1 MPKGVYGNRGQNV
14 DPAKKVIWR
23 EAYQKHKYEI
33 KLRRIERELA
43 NPRVDDEE
51 REKWSIQKA
60 LLRAKNSGKKVYQI
74 EMGKHAAAIARALTN
89 AGYEVKF
96 KNKYIKEGTLYRRG
110 FTLEEKEQY
119 MIDNKTFLHYLTKE
133 KLDMYWYITNT
144 LTKFIED
151 SNLYFHLRRGNIGAI
166 SQRWLDS
173 DPDLQKQRENVYNS
187 KLHMVYF
194 NLPYKR
200 KEMLNHIIKKYGL
213 IFKENN
219 YRKQYI
225 PLYIKDLNMLYT
237 CMKLENN

>member
-1 MPKGVYGNRGQNV
+1 MPKGIYGNRGQNIN
-14 DPAKKVIWR
+14 PLKQSMWR
-23 EAYQKHKYEI
+23 EAYQRRKYEL
-33 KLRRIERELA
+33 KLKRVERELA

-60 LLRAKNSGKKVYQI
+60 LLRAKNKGEEVYKI
-74 EMGKHAAAIARALTN
+74 EMGKHAAAIARALID
-89 AGYEVKF
+89 AGYKVQF
-96 KNKYIKEGTLYRRG
+96 KSKYVKEGTLYRRG
-110 FTLEEKEQY
+110 FTSEEKEQY
-119 MIDNKTFLHYLTKE
+119 MINGKFLHYLTKE
-133 KLDMYWYITNT
+133 KLDMYWYITNA
-144 LTKFIED
+144 LTKFVED
-151 SNLYFHLRRGNIGAI
+151 SNLYFRNKRGNIGAI

-187 KLHMVYF
+187 KLHVVYF

-200 KEMLNHIIKKYGL
+200 KEMLNRIIKKYDL
-213 IFKENN
+213 VFKEGD